1 MFAGRL
7 ANGTE
12 QILGQYLAVHNQCDI
27 PSDLREAGQFAKAR
41 QLALTDLRQCQLEH
55 KYRPI
60 EVKILNQLRVQR
72 TDQAYL
78 LFTIEDPGR
87 LARMQRRVGH
97 RCEAEADAGGTL
109 RQDGFDISLDVEEVD
124 LLCPFAQPSG

>member
-87 LARMQRRVGH
+87 LARMQRRVATGAK
-97 RCEAEADAGGTL
+97 RKLTPAA
-109 RQDGFDISLDVEEVD
+109 
-124 LLCPFAQPSG
+124 LCARMASTSALTSKKSTFSAPFAQPSG